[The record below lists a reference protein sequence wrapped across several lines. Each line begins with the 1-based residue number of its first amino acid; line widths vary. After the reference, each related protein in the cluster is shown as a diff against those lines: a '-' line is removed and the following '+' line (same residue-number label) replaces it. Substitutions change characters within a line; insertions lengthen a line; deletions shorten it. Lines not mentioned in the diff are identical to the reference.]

1 MATTKPNVDPD
12 GLYNRA
18 QASAAL
24 GVERHTV
31 KRYEEN
37 GHIYFKVRKAGGQ
50 KITTGKQIIKC
61 GETTYL

>member
-1 MATTKPNVDPD
+1 MVATKPNVDPD
-12 GLYNRA
+12 GLYNQA

-37 GHIYFKVRKAGGQ
+37 GHIYISRYAKPEVKR
-50 KITTGKQIIKC
+50 
-61 GETTYL
+61 